1 MIIENS
7 KVINGGVMNL
17 EYYPIRG
24 RGSEGDK
31 FQLARITDE
40 QGNMYKG
47 QYDQAKHFGSE
58 QELKTYL
65 SEMLNLPEAELSVK
79 KMSL

>member
-1 MIIENS
+1 MIIENI
-7 KVINGGVMNL
+7 KVINGGIMKV

-24 RGSEGDK
+24 RGPEGDK

>member
-1 MIIENS
+1 MIILNIDAS
-7 KVINGGVMNL
+7 NGGVMKL

-24 RGSEGDK
+24 RGPEGDK

-47 QYDQAKHFGSE
+47 QYDQTKHFGSE

-65 SEMLNLPEAELSVK
+65 SDMLNLSEEELSIK

>member
-1 MIIENS
+1 
-7 KVINGGVMNL
+7 MNL

-24 RGSEGDK
+24 RGPQGDK
-31 FQLARITDE
+31 FQLARIIDE

-47 QYDQAKHFGSE
+47 QYDQAKHFSSE
-58 QELKTYL
+58 DELKVYL
-65 SEMLNLPEAELSVK
+65 SEMLNLSVSELSIK

>member
-1 MIIENS
+1 MIINDS
-7 KVINGGVMNL
+7 KLIDGGVMNL

-24 RGSEGDK
+24 RGPDGDK
-31 FQLARITDE
+31 FQLARISDE

-47 QYDQAKHFGSE
+47 QYDQTKHFGSE

-65 SEMLNLPEAELSVK
+65 SEIFNLSEEELSIK

>member
-7 KVINGGVMNL
+7 AVINGGVMNL

-24 RGSEGDK
+24 RGPEGNK
-31 FQLARITDE
+31 FQLARIIDE
-40 QGNMYKG
+40 QGDMYKG

-65 SEMLNLPEAELSVK
+65 CEMLNIPEAELSIK

>member
-1 MIIENS
+1 MIIDNS
-7 KVINGGVMNL
+7 RVTNGGVMNL

-24 RGSEGDK
+24 RGPEGDK
-31 FQLARITDE
+31 FQLARIIDD

-58 QELKTYL
+58 QELKAYL
-65 SEMLNLPEAELSVK
+65 SKMLDLPEAELSIK